1 MNDNIGWEASR
12 KGHYQ
17 VYGLLILGHWSVSSS
32 TFLFWACTDH
42 ASTCDLCIFY
52 FGIPLC
58 MFLQIFFSIHTFWG
72 ESWNT
77 SYALVFAERQTIAVP
92 LPAMAP
98 QDQCQVWLIS
108 RSWVMTVLGLLLV
121 FLECCY
127 CALPYVFWM
136 PGCLVNIAVIVDET
150 IFRKCDLWLKQSLCL
165 QDTVLFKTIHKLV
178 WIFEFLQ

>member
-1 MNDNIGWEASR
+1 MHVPTNFFTNFFLYS
-12 KGHYQ
+12 Y
-17 VYGLLILGHWSVSSS
+17 ILGWIMEHIICSGFCWK
-32 TFLFWACTDH
+32 A
-42 ASTCDLCIFY
+42 
-52 FGIPLC
+52 
-58 MFLQIFFSIHTFWG
+58 
-72 ESWNT
+72 
-77 SYALVFAERQTIAVP
+77 TIAVP

-150 IFRKCDLWLKQSLCL
+150 IFRKCDLWLKQSLCFTRYGFVQNNPQANL
-165 QDTVLFKTIHKLV
+165 NFWVFIVALILYYLNYLLVLFY
-178 WIFEFLQ
+178 

>member
-42 ASTCDLCIFY
+42 ASTCDLCIFTLEY
-52 FGIPLC
+52 PYAC
-58 MFLQIFFSIHTFWG
+58 SYKFFSLFIHFGVIMEHIICSGFCWK
-72 ESWNT
+72 
-77 SYALVFAERQTIAVP
+77 ATIAVP

-127 CALPYVFWM
+127 CALTYVFWM
-136 PGCLVNIAVIVDET
+136 PGCLVNIAVIVDENH
-150 IFRKCDLWLKQSLCL
+150 I
-165 QDTVLFKTIHKLV
+165 
-178 WIFEFLQ
+178 